1 MNFQQKIYFSILLIA
16 VIFFLLV
23 LLCILPALR
32 NIVETSSQLALR
44 RQQLASIGLL
54 SQNFEDFE
62 KNFRSYEQGLEEME
76 NLLKQESLIDPEIPI
91 SFINFFKEQAAG
103 LNLALKISP
112 TGLYQEGN
120 GFWDY
125 MSFRVDGTG
134 RFTDMMRFV
143 EKLENGRWLVEETS
157 LNITRQEEFKIQ
169 SGEGTALMGDYVEI
183 NLLIKVYAQG

>member
-1 MNFQQKIYFSILLIA
+1 MNFQQKIYLSIFLIA

-32 NIVETSSQLALR
+32 SIVETSRQLALR
-44 RQQLASIGLL
+44 RQELASIESL

-62 KNFRSYEQGLEEME
+62 KNFRSYEQGLEVME

-112 TGLYQEGN
+112 TGFHQEGN

-125 MSFRVDGTG
+125 MTFRVDGTG
-134 RFTDMMRFV
+134 RFIDMMRFL

-157 LNITRQEEFKIQ
+157 LNITRQEEFKTQ
-169 SGEGTALMGDYVEI
+169 PGEGTAIKGDYVEI